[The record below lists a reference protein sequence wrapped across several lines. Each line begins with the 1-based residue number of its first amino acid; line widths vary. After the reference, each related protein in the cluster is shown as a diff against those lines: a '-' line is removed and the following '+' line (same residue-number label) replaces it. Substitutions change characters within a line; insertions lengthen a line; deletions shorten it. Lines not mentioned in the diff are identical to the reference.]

1 MTTIELKKKIKTFL
15 KTKRKVGYSIAELLV
30 VAAYAMLVLAVILLR
45 NCGGAKALDEDPTFV
60 MDGNEYAQHFEEHII
75 SFLEKY
81 KAPRE
86 TTDFLVIHHSAGNCN
101 ASAEDVQ
108 EYHIPLYGDIA
119 YHYLYYPCKKKIV
132 QVRELDEGAPHAYSM
147 NYNSVAI
154 CVMGNFNEQSLDSLD
169 IMILRTLI
177 TQLRDIYSLG
187 PECVI
192 GHDDCIVYN
201 RDNNTAC
208 PGAHIHTSMFV
219 PRITEQ
225 DYERL
230 ISEYMVR
237 TNNKFTEYRLKKMPL
252 ELAEMQLNKAQF
264 EAYAEKE
271 YNEMVTTIK
280 NKK

>member
-1 MTTIELKKKIKTFL
+1 MNAIELKKAIKVFL
-15 KTKRKVGYSIAELLV
+15 KTKRKVGYSVAELV
-30 VAAYAMLVLAVILLR
+30 VLAAYAMLILTIVLLR
-45 NCGGAKALDEDPTFV
+45 NCGGGKEESFDAPAFV
-60 MDGNEYAQHFEEHII
+60 MDSNDYARHFESHII

-81 KAPRE
+81 KAPRGS
-86 TTDFLVIHHSAGNCN
+86 TDFIVIHHSAGNCD

-208 PGAHIHTSMFV
+208 PGAHIRTSMFV
-219 PRITEQ
+219 PSITED
-225 DYERL
+225 DYKRL
-230 ISEYMVR
+230 LDDYMLR
-237 TNNKFTEYRLKKMPL
+237 TNNKFTEYRLAKMIR
-252 ELAEMQLNKAQF
+252 ELVQKQLNKAQLDI
-264 EAYAEKE
+264 YAANE
-271 YNEMVTTIK
+271 YNEMVKTIK
-280 NKK
+280 HK